1 MRNITCILLLLLSI
15 VSCSKNDNEIQQT
28 PTESMYYPSNTSA
41 SWETKSLSSLGWN
54 QNAVQ
59 PLKDYLN
66 QKGTKSFM
74 IIVNGRIV
82 MEEYFNGHT
91 ATATWEW
98 NSAGKTLVASTV
110 GIAQQENLL
119 NINNKVSDYLGT
131 EWTSMPLNKENLI
144 TVKHLLTMTAG
155 NDDTKQYVIKSNL
168 TYIADAGTRWAYS
181 NIFQKLTDVVNKA
194 SNKPFE
200 TYFNEKLK
208 SKIGMEGFWNFGTIF
223 TIYHSNTKS
232 MARFGLLALNKGK
245 WNNEQIINES
255 YFNESVSTSQSI
267 NPSYGYLWWL
277 NGKTSFMIPNEQTV
291 YQDFLVPNA
300 PADMYAAMGA
310 KDQRIYVIPSKKMAV
325 IRMGDASDPVN
336 PNFAVSG
343 FDNNTEDLLAEHL
356 TTVQVFNEELGARLA
371 LQILYRIKY
380 PNTPHEITYLG
391 TNVLYRD
398 STGD

>member
-74 IIVNGRIV
+74 ILVNGRIV

-245 WNNEQIINES
+245 WNNEQIIHES

-277 NGKTSFMIPNEQTV
+277 NGKTSFMIPNEQNV
-291 YQDFLVPNA
+291 YQGFLVPNA

-343 FDNNTEDLLAEHL
+343 FDN
-356 TTVQVFNEELGARLA
+356 ELWGKINAV
-371 LQILYRIKY
+371 I
-380 PNTPHEITYLG
+380 N
-391 TNVLYRD
+391 
-398 STGD
+398 

>member
-74 IIVNGRIV
+74 ILVNGRIV

-277 NGKTSFMIPNEQTV
+277 NGKTSFMIPNEQNV
-291 YQDFLVPNA
+291 YQGFLVPNA

-343 FDNNTEDLLAEHL
+343 FDN
-356 TTVQVFNEELGARLA
+356 ELWGKINAM
-371 LQILYRIKY
+371 I
-380 PNTPHEITYLG
+380 N
-391 TNVLYRD
+391 
-398 STGD
+398 